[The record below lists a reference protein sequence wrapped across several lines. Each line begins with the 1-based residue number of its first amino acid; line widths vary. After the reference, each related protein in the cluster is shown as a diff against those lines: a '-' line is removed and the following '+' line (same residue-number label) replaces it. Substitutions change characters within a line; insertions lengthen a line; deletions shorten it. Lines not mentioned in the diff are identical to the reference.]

1 MYWFR
6 HLFFLFLIGGLLS
19 ACAVSPDPTAADRLQ
34 VVASTTIIGDVVQ
47 QVGGEKIN
55 LTVLMPVGAD
65 PHTFEPRPQ
74 DLAAISQADVLFV
87 NGLGLE
93 EALETTLEANLTGR
107 LVHVPDGIQVL
118 SIDPGDDHA
127 DDEPEG
133 DVHAEGDPHTW
144 MDPQNVIVWVRNIEA
159 ALSEA
164 DPKNRETYQHN
175 ASKYLQELENL
186 DTWIRGKIETIPP
199 EQRKL
204 VTDHAVFGYFAR
216 QYGFEQVGLVVASLS
231 TNAAPSAQGLAEL
244 ENAIRVEGVPA
255 IFVGKTVNPALA
267 EQVAK
272 DTGTKLVFIY
282 TGSLSEPG
290 GEADSYLNFMR
301 YNVEAIVQALQPP
314 K

>member
-6 HLFFLFLIGGLLS
+6 HLFFLILIGGLLS
-19 ACAVSPDPTAADRLQ
+19 ACVVSPDPTAADRLQ

-133 DVHAEGDPHTW
+133 HVHAEGDPHT
-144 MDPQNVIVWVRNIEA
+144 
-159 ALSEA
+159 
-164 DPKNRETYQHN
+164 
-175 ASKYLQELENL
+175 
-186 DTWIRGKIETIPP
+186 
-199 EQRKL
+199 
-204 VTDHAVFGYFAR
+204 
-216 QYGFEQVGLVVASLS
+216 
-231 TNAAPSAQGLAEL
+231 
-244 ENAIRVEGVPA
+244 
-255 IFVGKTVNPALA
+255 
-267 EQVAK
+267 
-272 DTGTKLVFIY
+272 
-282 TGSLSEPG
+282 
-290 GEADSYLNFMR
+290 
-301 YNVEAIVQALQPP
+301 
-314 K
+314 